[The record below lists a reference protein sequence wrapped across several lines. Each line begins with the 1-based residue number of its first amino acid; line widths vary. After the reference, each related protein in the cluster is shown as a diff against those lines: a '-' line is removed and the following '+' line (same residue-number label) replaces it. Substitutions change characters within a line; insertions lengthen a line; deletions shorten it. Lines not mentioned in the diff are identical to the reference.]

1 MTWPRPLTP
10 RLDPP
15 SCPLFG
21 HFTHSTSGAN
31 VRKKFPILTADRNK
45 DIYVLL
51 QANVILPVGVFVF
64 GFTLGWARNPE
75 AHNYTRA

>member
-1 MTWPRPLTP
+1 
-10 RLDPP
+10 
-15 SCPLFG
+15 
-21 HFTHSTSGAN
+21 

-51 QANVILPVGVFVF
+51 QANVVLPVGVFVF

>member
-1 MTWPRPLTP
+1 
-10 RLDPP
+10 
-15 SCPLFG
+15 
-21 HFTHSTSGAN
+21 

-64 GFTLGWARNPE
+64 ASVFTSGWARNPE